1 MSYPQNPGQGQNPQQ
16 PYGQQPYPGQQL
28 VPGQPFSGPQQVPG
42 QPFAGP
48 QPVPGQPFSGTQPV
62 PGQPFSGAQ
71 PVPGQPFPGQ
81 QPAPYGQPQPFGQPG
96 QPFAAYPGGP
106 GQLQQKPG
114 GGTAI
119 TAAVLAILGGIVAVI
134 GVIGSVVGM
143 AAFHGVFG
151 LLIVSLIVE
160 LAMAVLLLWG
170 AISLIMHKPLG
181 RMLVIIGCSVAI
193 AFTVISLIISMAGG
207 VGLGASSEFLGYG
220 IASSLLSLLPPVAT
234 LVLAIVKPTKLW
246 VGLDDA
252 APQYAAGYV
261 QQPGGPQ
268 GW

>member
-16 PYGQQPYPGQQL
+16 PYGQQPYPGQQP
-28 VPGQPFSGPQQVPG
+28 VPGQPYSGPQQVPG
-42 QPFAGP
+42 QPFSGP
-48 QPVPGQPFSGTQPV
+48 QPVPGQPFSGPQPV
-62 PGQPFSGAQ
+62 PGQQ
-71 PVPGQPFPGQ
+71 FPGQ

-96 QPFAAYPGGP
+96 QPFPAYPGGP

-119 TAAVLAILGGIVAVI
+119 TAAVLAILGGIVAAI
-134 GVIGSVVGM
+134 GAVSSAIGM
-143 AAFHGVFG
+143 AAFHGVFV
-151 LLIVSLIVE
+151 LLIVSLIVD

-181 RMLVIIGCSVAI
+181 RLLVIIGCSVAI
-193 AFTVISLIISMAGG
+193 AFTVVSLILSAIGTTSF
-207 VGLGASSEFLGYG
+207 GASAEFLGYG
-220 IASSLLSLLPPVAT
+220 VAAGLVSLIPPVAT
-234 LVLAIVKPTKLW
+234 LILAIVKPTKLW

-252 APQYAAGYV
+252 APQYPAGYG